1 MTEKFTIGEGSIA
14 YDLVGEGPLVLLAH
28 GMGDSRH
35 SYRFIAPQLAEAGY
49 RVATIDIRGCG
60 DSAATWDSYSR
71 TAIAGD
77 IVALVRHLGGPA
89 VVVGHSI
96 SGGAAT
102 IAAAD
107 APDVV
112 VGVAELGPFTRKQSA
127 DLAGLVR
134 NRRYRTAMLHLARV
148 LLLGSVKG
156 WMTYLELAIPKPPSD
171 WDRERSRIRSV
182 VSRPERMA
190 ALQAMARTTPTD
202 AGARLKDVQ
211 CPVLIV
217 QGSADPDWADPIR
230 EGEGIISELP
240 EGIGELAVIADAG
253 HYVHVEAPERLL
265 DHLSPFLRET
275 LPRTGPAA
283 SA

>member
-1 MTEKFTIGEGSIA
+1 MTERFPLGEGSIA
-14 YDLVGEGPLVLLAH
+14 YDLMGEGPLIVLAH

-35 SYRFIAPQLAEAGY
+35 SYRFVAPQLAEAGY
-49 RVATIDIRGCG
+49 RVATMDIRGCG
-60 DSAATWDSYSR
+60 ESTATWDSYSR

-112 VGVAELGPFTRKQSA
+112 VGVAELGSFTRKQTP
-127 DLAGLVR
+127 DLAGLFR
-134 NRRYRTAMLHLARV
+134 NRRYRTAMLHLAKV
-148 LLLGSVKG
+148 MMLGSIKSWVA
-156 WMTYLELAIPKPPSD
+156 YLDLAIPAPPSD

-182 VSRPERMA
+182 VSRPERRA
-190 ALQAMARTTPTD
+190 ALQAMARTAPAD

-217 QGSADPDWADPIR
+217 QGSADPDWADPVR
-230 EGEGIISELP
+230 EGHGIISELP
-240 EGIGELAVIADAG
+240 EGIGELAVIPDTG
-253 HYVHVEAPERLL
+253 HYVHVEAPEQLL
-265 DHLSPFLRET
+265 DILAPFLQGT

-283 SA
+283 RA